1 MTKLFI
7 VGIPRDMEEAEL
19 SEICHQYGHVASVKI
34 ITDID
39 SGQSK
44 GYGFINMVDE
54 LSAAA
59 VIKALDG
66 GTIDDR
72 TISVRIADR
81 QQPPQQ
87 SAPPQQQQQ
96 KRKPV
101 RPAGYAVAAVSE
113 RRGKRP
119 RRAS

>member
-7 VGIPRDMEEAEL
+7 VGIPRDMDEAEL
-19 SEICHQYGHVASVKI
+19 TEICHQYGHVASVKI
-34 ITDID
+34 ITDME

-54 LSAAA
+54 LSATA

-72 TISVRIADR
+72 TISVRLADR
-81 QQPPQQ
+81 QQPVQQ
-87 SAPPQQQQQ
+87 SQPQVR
-96 KRKPV
+96 RKPV
-101 RPAGYAVAAVSE
+101 RPAGYAVSAVSE

-119 RRAS
+119 RKAS

>member
-7 VGIPRDMEEAEL
+7 VGIPRDMDEAEL
-19 SEICHQYGHVASVKI
+19 AEICHQYGHVVSVKI
-34 ITDID
+34 ITDIE

-59 VIKALDG
+59 LIKALDG
-66 GTIDDR
+66 GSIDDR
-72 TISVRIADR
+72 TISVRLADR
-81 QQPPQQ
+81 QQP
-87 SAPPQQQQQ
+87 QQQPQVR
-96 KRKPV
+96 RKPV
-101 RPAGYAVAAVSE
+101 RPAGYSIDAVSE

-119 RRAS
+119 RKAS

>member
-7 VGIPRDMEEAEL
+7 VGIPRDMDEAEL
-19 SEICHQYGHVASVKI
+19 AEICHQYGHVASVKI

-59 VIKALDG
+59 LIKALDG

-72 TISVRIADR
+72 TISVRPADR
-81 QQPPQQ
+81 QQP
-87 SAPPQQQQQ
+87 AQQQQQ
-96 KRKPV
+96 PQVRRKPV
-101 RPAGYAVAAVSE
+101 RPEGYSIAAVSE

-119 RRAS
+119 RKAS